1 MSPRLLQEVSRGSFS
16 REQRISELRASEGA
30 EYTKFLG
37 VMWMQSRSA
46 RETRASRKC
55 TLLYPVQGRGSST
68 RFGPDRALD
77 KLGQLRPKKNCVAC
91 EVLDQYPSFLLYPP
105 PLSSLTT
112 SEMDVR
118 EWPLIISRISIVDRD
133 SDLFSS
139 LITFNLCTI
148 CSSKRLQMILLS
160 LKLYAVLHFANSFSM
175 FT

>member
-1 MSPRLLQEVSRGSFS
+1 MSPEIASGGVTRSVQQSKGSVSCVPV
-16 REQRISELRASEGA
+16 
-30 EYTKFLG
+30 G
-37 VMWMQSRSA
+37 VQNTPSVVWIRWSA
-46 RETRASRKC
+46 RETRASRNIRYC
-55 TLLYPVQGRGSST
+55 STQCRGETRAHVLVPIGLLINSDNSDQ
-68 RFGPDRALD
+68 
-77 KLGQLRPKKNCVAC
+77 KNCVAC
-91 EVLDQYPSFLLYPP
+91 KVLDQYPSFLLYPP

-148 CSSKRLQMILLS
+148 CSSKRPQMILLS
-160 LKLYAVLHFANSFSM
+160 LKLYAVLHFSNSFSM